1 VDTTPNRRVNGEEH
15 SRSLLRASSK
25 HDGSRRCTWS
35 EEESRNASDL
45 GACIVRALGRLDPR
59 VVTAVETH
67 YYWPDLPANMREVL
81 RVLKPGGTIALIA
94 EVHRRR
100 GFDAHERMV
109 IALATGGVHEPDRA
123 PRSLDPGGIH
133 GRLDDPRS
141 KKRLDL
147 RHRTEAIGP
156 QSSAT
161 LL

>member
-45 GACIVRALGRLDPR
+45 GACVVRALGRLDPR

-81 RVLKPGGTIALIA
+81 RVLKPGGDDHA
-94 EVHRRR
+94 HRRGTPPTGIR
-100 GFDAHERMV
+100 RSRAPGD
-109 IALATGGVHEPDRA
+109 ALATGGVHEPDRA